1 MFTVEDRERI
11 REELMDAARASGVIV
26 GAALVGS
33 AARGAE
39 DAWSDIDLALQ
50 LAPDAAE
57 PAAPVVAA
65 APPGSKR
72 AGRAD
77 KKSAA
82 AASAPSARGAPTKA
96 EVRERLLAAIAELET
111 CRGILLGN
119 SPETAARRPAQKA
132 RRSARA

>member
-11 REELMDAARASGVIV
+11 REELMDAARASNAIA

-57 PAAPVVAA
+57 PAVV
-65 APPGSKR
+65 
-72 AGRAD
+72 
-77 KKSAA
+77 
-82 AASAPSARGAPTKA
+82 
-96 EVRERLLAAIAELET
+96 E
-111 CRGILLGN
+111 
-119 SPETAARRPAQKA
+119 
-132 RRSARA
+132 